1 TDRQAATDYL
11 PQRRQI
17 GLDAESRL
25 RTAVR
30 DAEAGHDFVE
40 DQQGAMLARDRA
52 NALEEAG
59 RRWDEAAVAD
69 HRLDDD
75 AGDALP
81 LRLQQSAQC
90 ADGVVGSGA
99 PERGRRAR
107 TTRRVG
113 QAERRDATPRLV
125 EEVVGVTVVAP
136 LDLHDDV

>member
-1 TDRQAATDYL
+1 RHVSAPPAGRTDRQAATAYL
-11 PQRRQI
+11 PPRRQM
-17 GLDAESRL
+17 GPDAESRL

-81 LRLQQSAQC
+81 LRLEQCAQC
-90 ADGVVGSGA
+90 VGVVVGNGA
-99 PERGRRAR
+99 RELGRRAR
-107 TTRRVG
+107 NTRRVG
-113 QAERRDATPRLV
+113 QAERRDAT
-125 EEVVGVTVVAP
+125 
-136 LDLHDDV
+136 